1 MAYAFKTLQGI
12 SKHYFGTIEAIIEG
26 SEPFIYI
33 FIIYII
39 YIFISLINSYFDD
52 TAIYAFA
59 NS

>member
-26 SEPFIYI
+26 SDPFIYI

-52 TAIYAFA
+52 TAIY
-59 NS
+59 S